1 MSSNG
6 GGAPLN
12 SGGGWLRD
20 LIRFPSRQFVIDTEI
35 SQSETV
41 ERLHAIVEPGNVFL
55 AGFRRTNKLFAGEVS
70 PEGFK
75 IMRLIYYS
83 NGLQPVVIGR
93 FDPRPRGTRVQV
105 RMRLRQYASGFAALW
120 FGTLAFIAFLSLFEA
135 IFSSKRNQ
143 AGNWLEGMGFMSAMG
158 AVAYLMVAA
167 SFGYE
172 ARKARG
178 LLEEALQAMS
188 GPRIKKATTSAPPR
202 VPRIAKRLLLW
213 GGALAVGIA
222 VAGVVT
228 PHLIAKSEPYRI
240 ADNYVRSDPII
251 QAELGTISGI
261 DLKRWGN
268 QLSNRGSEGSAKF
281 AISVAGTRGNG
292 VVLVSMKRHLGVW
305 QVSTADLREASG
317 RIITLRAD
325 TAAGT
330 APSR

>member
-20 LIRFPSRQFVIDTEI
+20 PIRFPSRQFVIDTEI

-93 FDPRPRGTRVQV
+93 FDPGPRGTRVQV

-158 AVAYLMVAA
+158 AVAYLMVAV
-167 SFGYE
+167 SFGVE

-178 LLEEALQAMS
+178 LLEEALQPMP
-188 GPRIKKATTSAPPR
+188 GPRIQKVLTGVPPR
-202 VPRIAKRLLLW
+202 LPRSVKWLIALS
-213 GGALAVGIA
+213 GIA
-222 VAGVVT
+222 IAASVGVSIVLPT
-228 PHLIAKSEPYRI
+228 YMVKSEPYQL
-240 ADNYVRSDPII
+240 AESYVRLAPII
-251 QAELGTISGI
+251 PDELGMINNIEFDRSA
-261 DLKRWGN
+261 RYN
-268 QLSNRGSEGSAKF
+268 LSYAGPEGSATF
-281 AISVAGTRGNG
+281 ALNVEGTHSKGI
-292 VVLVSMKRHLGVW
+292 VFITMKRHLGVW
-305 QVSTADLREASG
+305 RVSTANLREASG

-325 TAAGT
+325 SAAA
-330 APSR
+330 APGQ